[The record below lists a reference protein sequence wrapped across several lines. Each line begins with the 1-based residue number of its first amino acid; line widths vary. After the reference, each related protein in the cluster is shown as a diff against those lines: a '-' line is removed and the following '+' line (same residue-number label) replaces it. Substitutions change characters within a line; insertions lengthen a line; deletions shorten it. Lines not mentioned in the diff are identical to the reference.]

1 MNKNVLDKMEELMEC
16 RKNFKNGEYGNLNEE
31 QFQKR
36 MHERF
41 ADMFEKMPT
50 VFEKTLNGFFEKPEE
65 LKRLKMA
72 MGIID
77 KTNAG
82 NLDREEG
89 EKQFGQHLVDVYVT
103 PKLT

>member
-1 MNKNVLDKMEELMEC
+1 MNKNVLDKMEELMGC

-36 MHERF
+36 MRERF

-72 MGIID
+72 IGIID

-82 NLDREEG
+82 TLDKEEG

-103 PKLT
+103 PNLT